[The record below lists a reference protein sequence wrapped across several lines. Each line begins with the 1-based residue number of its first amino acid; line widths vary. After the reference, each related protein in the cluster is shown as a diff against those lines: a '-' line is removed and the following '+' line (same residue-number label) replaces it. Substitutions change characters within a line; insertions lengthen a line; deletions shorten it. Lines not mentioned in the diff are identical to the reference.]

1 MLPSRS
7 SSVELVKVAL
17 MSARAL
23 NINEI
28 YSPFCAEGQVKSDQV
43 EQQGIPFIGDFDS
56 MGRVRQLV
64 GHVQDISA
72 GLIATASNGLVVRLL
87 R

>member
-1 MLPSRS
+1 M
-7 SSVELVKVAL
+7 
-17 MSARAL
+17 
-23 NINEI
+23 NEI

-56 MGRVRQLV
+56 MRRVRQLV

-72 GLIATASNGLVVRLL
+72 GLIATAGNGLVVRLL